1 MTYDR
6 IYVLDTNI
14 VLNDAN
20 NLFNISQNGTN
31 LIVIPETTIDELD
44 AKKTGFDEINFQARE
59 FGRILNDA
67 TVNEKKTVT
76 KGSSTYTIISVS
88 VDTLN
93 IDIISCDKYDLGNVD
108 GAVVN
113 DRKII
118 QVAKF
123 ASEHYNKPDD
133 TVLLS
138 LDVMCRTR
146 AISLD
151 VNVEAMSY
159 KKKDRDYDF
168 IKELPID
175 SSIINTLQL
184 RDIKEIDPDYKQENY
199 CYMFVA
205 ETGHQIP
212 AIILHE
218 RINIIEENELR
229 KSGYSDIKPRNL
241 GQQYAVAGMIE
252 PNYNVCLIEALA
264 GSGKTLLGLACGIR
278 MVEQRQYDKI
288 VYIRNSIESLDK
300 GEDVGYLSGNEE
312 KFKIYNHPLYDTL
325 EFIVR
330 NKMKKNEKANET
342 PEMIQDKVKEL
353 QEKYHISTMWVGEIR
368 GRTISN
374 AFVIVDEVQNF
385 SRKSL
390 QTVLSRLDDDC
401 KVICIGSNRQID
413 NQWVNKYTNG
423 LSLLLDETL
432 NEHAE
437 VSIFATKLDKVV
449 RGRITQWTERIFTK

>member
-1 MTYDR
+1 MKFDR
-6 IYVLDTNI
+6 IYCLDTNI

-20 NLFNISQNGTN
+20 NLFNISQNGSN

-67 TVNEKKTVT
+67 DVHDKEHVKV
-76 KGSSTYTIISVS
+76 GDATYTIIHISVGN
-88 VDTLN
+88 LI
-93 IDIISCDKYDLGNVD
+93 IDIISCDRYDLGNVD

-123 ASEHYNKPDD
+123 ATQHYGKPED
-133 TVLLS
+133 TILLS

-151 VNVEAMSY
+151 VKVEAMSY
-159 KKKDRDYDF
+159 KKNDREYEF
-168 IKELPID
+168 IKELEIN
-175 SSIINTLQL
+175 SSLINTLQL
-184 RDIKEIDPDYKQENY
+184 RDIREIDPDYKKENY
-199 CYMFVA
+199 CYIFKA

-212 AIILHE
+212 AYIVHE
-218 RINIIEENELR
+218 RIHVMAENELR
-229 KSGYSDIKPRNL
+229 KSDIKPRNL
-241 GQQYAVAGMIE
+241 GQQFAVAGMID
-252 PNYNVCLIEALA
+252 PNVNICLIEALA
-264 GSGKTLLGLACGIR
+264 GSGKTLLAIACGMR
-278 MVEQRQYDKI
+278 LVAEKKYDKI

-330 NKMKKNEKANET
+330 NRMKNIEKTQERET
-342 PEMIQDKVKEL
+342 PELIQDKVKEL
-353 QEKYHISTMWVGEIR
+353 QERYHIETMWVGEIR
-368 GRTISN
+368 GRTINN
-374 AFVIVDEVQNF
+374 AYVVIDEGQNF

-390 QTVLSRLDDDC
+390 QTVVSRLDDEC
-401 KVICIGSNRQID
+401 KMVCIGSNRQID
-413 NQWVNKYTNG
+413 NQWVNKHTNG
-423 LSLLLDETL
+423 LSLILEEMT
-432 NEHAE
+432 NEHPE
-437 VSIFATKLDKVV
+437 VNTFATKLDKVV
-449 RGRITQWTERIFTK
+449 RGRITQWAERIFTK